1 MTTELHEGPLEAAPT
16 VAAPAKLSWRQQRQV
31 RRRRRVWFEEIM
43 GWILVPVIVIGSYWL
58 VELVLNAMG
67 TSMGAIIN
75 GLSAL
80 KANL

>member
-1 MTTELHEGPLEAAPT
+1 
-16 VAAPAKLSWRQQRQV
+16 
-31 RRRRRVWFEEIM
+31 M

-75 GLSAL
+75 GLSAP
-80 KANL
+80 

>member
-1 MTTELHEGPLEAAPT
+1 MTTELHEGPLEAAPA